1 MLRRLR
7 LAGRQGP
14 FRVTRVNVAVA
25 ALVCS
30 IALTAADCSGGATTS
45 VPSTATSAT
54 STAPPT
60 ASPTATETPTPS
72 QPAPEQAQ
80 VTFPNGPASGRP
92 GQTANLTAHYQPGVS
107 CGIVVHYKSG
117 PSRAQGL
124 TAKTTNGAGLVSW
137 SWFIGTNTTPGQWPI
152 DVTCGSASGQTYINV
167 L

>member
-1 MLRRLR
+1 MGRLRRLG
-7 LAGRQGP
+7 GRCGLLHP
-14 FRVTRVNVAVA
+14 TRVQA
-25 ALVCS
+25 ALAAVVFS
-30 IALTAADCSGGATTS
+30 LALTAEDCSGGATTS
-45 VPSTATSAT
+45 VPSTPASAT
-54 STAPPT
+54 STTPPT
-60 ASPTATETPTPS
+60 ASPTPTETPAPS
-72 QPAPEQAQ
+72 QPVPEQLQ

-107 CGIVVHYKSG
+107 CSIVVHYKSG

-124 TAKTTNGAGLVSW
+124 IAKATNGAGLVSW